1 MSNDSGKKDY
11 PSRTFR
17 IPPELLERFDAYVKR
32 TGISKTFII
41 EKALEKYLDE
51 NEPQDG
57 GKA

>member
-17 IPPELLERFDAYVKR
+17 IPPELLERFDAYVKK
-32 TGISKTFII
+32 TGISKTFVI

-51 NEPQDG
+51 NEAQD
-57 GKA
+57 K

>member
-17 IPPELLERFDAYVKR
+17 IPPELLERFDAYVKK

-51 NEPQDG
+51 NEPQDC
-57 GKA
+57 GKE

>member
-17 IPPELLERFDAYVKR
+17 IPPELLERFDAYVKK

-41 EKALEKYLDE
+41 ERALEKYLDE

-57 GKA
+57 GKE

>member
-17 IPPELLERFDAYVKR
+17 IPPELLERFDTYVKK
-32 TGISKTFII
+32 TGISKTFVI

-57 GKA
+57 GKE

>member
-17 IPPELLERFDAYVKR
+17 IPPELLERFDTYVKK
-32 TGISKTFII
+32 TGISKTFVI

-51 NEPQDG
+51 NDPQDG
-57 GKA
+57 G

>member
-17 IPPELLERFDAYVKR
+17 IPPELLERFDAYVKK
-32 TGISKTFII
+32 TGISKTFVV

-51 NEPQDG
+51 NEPRVG
-57 GKA
+57 GKE